1 MIRYAL
7 ICDRQHDFEAWFR
20 DSAAFDEQAA
30 EGLVLCPRCQS
41 AVVEKQIMSP
51 GVARSDRA
59 SATPMPVARTSETA
73 PETPSEFPSAS
84 PPEPTS
90 LALVDDQARELRA
103 LMTAWRQH
111 VTKTADYV
119 GPRFAQEARRIH
131 DGEVESRSI
140 YGEATL
146 EEAKALA
153 EDGISALPLP
163 IIPGERN

>member
-7 ICDRQHDFEAWFR
+7 ICDRQHDFEGWFR
-20 DSAAFDEQAA
+20 DSAAFDTQAA

-41 AVVEKQIMSP
+41 AAVEKQIMSP

-59 SATPMPVARTSETA
+59 SATPMPAANTSETA
-73 PETPSEFPSAS
+73 PESPPES

-90 LALVDDQARELRA
+90 LALVDGQARELRA
-103 LMTAWRQH
+103 MITAWREH